1 MKADELKI
9 LFQNNLF
16 INNRLET
23 IVKSAVLHLSNNPNN
38 FYKVSTQN

>member
-9 LFQNNLF
+9 LFQNNIF

-23 IVKSAVLHLSNNPNN
+23 IVKSTVFIS
-38 FYKVSTQN
+38 KK

>member
-23 IVKSAVLHLSNNPNN
+23 IVKSAVFTS
-38 FYKVSTQN
+38 KQ

>member
-1 MKADELKI
+1 MKAGELKI

-23 IVKSAVLHLSNNPNN
+23 IVKSTVFTS
-38 FYKVSTQN
+38 KQ

>member
-16 INNRLET
+16 INNRLKT
-23 IVKSAVLHLSNNPNN
+23 IIKSTVFIS
-38 FYKVSTQN
+38 KQ

>member
-1 MKADELKI
+1 MKADELII

-23 IVKSAVLHLSNNPNN
+23 IVKSTVFTS
-38 FYKVSTQN
+38 KQ

>member
-1 MKADELKI
+1 MKTDELKI

-23 IVKSAVLHLSNNPNN
+23 IVKSAVFTS
-38 FYKVSTQN
+38 K

>member
-1 MKADELKI
+1 MKEDELKI

-23 IVKSAVLHLSNNPNN
+23 IVKSAVFTS
-38 FYKVSTQN
+38 K

>member
-1 MKADELKI
+1 MKAYELKI

-23 IVKSAVLHLSNNPNN
+23 IVKSAVFTS
-38 FYKVSTQN
+38 K

>member
-1 MKADELKI
+1 MKEDELKI

-23 IVKSAVLHLSNNPNN
+23 IVKSTVFTS
-38 FYKVSTQN
+38 KQ

>member
-1 MKADELKI
+1 MKADELKF

-23 IVKSAVLHLSNNPNN
+23 IVKSTVFTS
-38 FYKVSTQN
+38 KQ

>member
-16 INNRLET
+16 INKRLET
-23 IVKSAVLHLSNNPNN
+23 IVKSTVFTS
-38 FYKVSTQN
+38 KQ